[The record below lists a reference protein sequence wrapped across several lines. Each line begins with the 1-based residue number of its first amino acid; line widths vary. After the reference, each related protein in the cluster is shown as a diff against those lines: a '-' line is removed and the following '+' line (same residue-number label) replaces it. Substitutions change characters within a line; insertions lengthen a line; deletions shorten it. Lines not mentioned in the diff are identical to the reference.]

1 MGFDHTHYVPI
12 LKGKQGEL
20 NALLNTDPKL
30 FPFFTPLIEVPPIP
44 SEYPEGQDTPTPA
57 KSIDDHI
64 KLVAKGFT
72 KALKGLPSV
81 FVDGYYIELEE
92 ELADGKS
99 PIDALFEALRTA
111 KIPFI
116 PTIGLDRV
124 EDYADSVGV
133 AVAIDKRGVCLRLVE
148 SDIESFTELGAQVA
162 SLLKVLKVSPK
173 QVDLL
178 IDFGPK
184 VPQKSALPF
193 MLDALPD
200 IENWRTLT
208 VASSSFPSSMM
219 ALKKN
224 SIEELDRDEW
234 LAWLSVRSKKKATK
248 RIPTFG
254 DYSINHPILSEINPR
269 IMQMS
274 PNIRYTDDLIYVV
287 AKGQAQPRKKK
298 KPTPE
303 DELARAQ
310 LAPSVQYPKLAAA
323 IKKHP
328 GWKKAKFSWGDMFI
342 DKCSRKECVGNSTD
356 WRSVGTCHH
365 IAAVVQQIANLL

>member
-1 MGFDHTHYVPI
+1 MGFDHSHYVPI

-30 FPFFTPLIEVPPIP
+30 FTSFTPMIEVPPIP
-44 SEYPEGQDTPTPA
+44 SEYPEGQDTPIPA
-57 KSIDDHI
+57 KTIDAHI
-64 KLVAKGFT
+64 KLVAKSFA
-72 KALKGLPSV
+72 KSLKGLPSV
-81 FVDGYYIELEE
+81 FVDGYYIELED
-92 ELADGKS
+92 ELDGGKS

-111 KIPFI
+111 KIQFI

-124 EDYADSVGV
+124 EDYADSVKS
-133 AVAIDKRGVCLRLVE
+133 AIDVDKRGVCLRLVE
-148 SDIESFTELGAQVA
+148 SDIESFAALGAQIT
-162 SLLKVLKVSPK
+162 SLLKVLKVPPE

-184 VPQKSALPF
+184 VPQNSALPF
-193 MLDALPD
+193 MLDALPSID
-200 IENWRTLT
+200 KWRSLT
-208 VASSSFPSSMM
+208 IASSSFPSSMM

-224 SIEELDRDEW
+224 SIEELEREEW
-234 LAWLSVRSKKKATK
+234 LAWLSIRSKKNATK

-254 DYSINHPILSEINPR
+254 DYSINHPVLTEINPR

-274 PNIRYTDDLIYVV
+274 PNIRYTGDLNYIV

-298 KPTPE
+298 KPTPAE
-303 DELARAQ
+303 ELARAQ
-310 LAPSVQYPKLAAA
+310 LAPSVQYPKLATL

-328 GWKKAKFSWGDMFI
+328 AWKGAKFSWGDMFI

-365 IAAVVQQIANLL
+365 IAAVVQQIASLP